1 MPLIPFTDLPAHG
14 RLWVFPVAKALDE
27 AEQARCLEVV
37 DAFLDQWAAHGHPL
51 ASGRELREGRFV
63 LVGVDVDAEAPSGC
77 SIDALINALRHLG
90 SEMHTTFI
98 DHLRHLGSEMHTT
111 FIDHAPV
118 WYRDGRVIRCVSRA
132 DFRRRADE
140 GEVTLDTRVFD
151 TSLTSVAQLREG
163 QLERAV
169 ADSWHGRAF
178 FRDQVG
184 A

>member
-1 MPLIPFTDLPAHG
+1 MPLIPFADLPAHG

-27 AEQARCLEVV
+27 AEQAQCMEVV
-37 DAFLDQWAAHGHPL
+37 DAFLHQWAAHGHPL

-98 DHLRHLGSEMHTT
+98 DH
-111 FIDHAPV
+111 APV
-118 WYRDGRVIRCVSRA
+118 WYRDGDVIRCVSRA
-132 DFRRRADE
+132 DFRRRATE